1 MTIAPT
7 PELGL
12 RERKRRATRRA
23 IQLAVI
29 DLVAERELDGTTV
42 DEISRRADVSP
53 RTFFNYFASKEEAL
67 LGDSPEAPDAEVIER
82 FVNAGPRSPLLDDLT
97 LVLLGAA
104 RKSMADVEMMQ
115 RRHALLKQYP
125 HLLGMRMATM
135 RSFEEQIVQIVAQ
148 RLAAD
153 DTALASD
160 ADALADRARL
170 VTLVAFAVMRHSWAR
185 WIDGDPSADLTEQ
198 LRGAFRELATLL
210 ASETSAKLG

>member
-1 MTIAPT
+1 MTIAPN

-29 DLVAERELDGTTV
+29 DLVAERGLDGTTV
-42 DEISRRADVSP
+42 DEISRRADISP

-67 LGDSPEAPDAEVIER
+67 LGDTPEAPEADVIEQ
-82 FVNAGPRSPLLDDLT
+82 FIHAGADSPILDDLT

-104 RKSMADVEMMQ
+104 RKSMADAEMMR

-125 HLLGMRMATM
+125 QLLGMRMATM
-135 RSFEEQIVQIVAQ
+135 RTFEEQIAQIVVQ

-153 DTALASD
+153 DPQLATD
-160 ADALADRARL
+160 PTRLADRARL

-185 WIDGDPSADLTEQ
+185 WIDGDPEADLTAQ
-198 LRGAFRELATLL
+198 LRDAFRELAALF
-210 ASETSAKLG
+210 ASESG

>member
-1 MTIAPT
+1 MTVIDA

-23 IQLAVI
+23 IQLAVL
-29 DLVAERELDGTTV
+29 DLVADRGLDGTTV

-67 LGDSPEAPDAEVIER
+67 LGDAPEVPDDEVVTR
-82 FVNAGPRSPLLDDLT
+82 FVTAGADSPLLDDLT

-115 RRHALLKQYP
+115 RRHALLRQYP

-135 RSFEEQIVQIVAQ
+135 RTFEEQIVSIVVR

-153 DTALASD
+153 DVELA
-160 ADALADRARL
+160 ADEQLLADRARL

-185 WIDGDPSADLTEQ
+185 WIDGDAAADLTEQ
-198 LRGAFRELATLL
+198 LRGSFRELAALFSSDL
-210 ASETSAKLG
+210 R

>member
-1 MTIAPT
+1 MTIAPN

-29 DLVAERELDGTTV
+29 DLVADRGLDGTTV
-42 DEISRRADVSP
+42 DEISRRADISP

-67 LGDSPEAPDAEVIER
+67 LGDTPEAPEADVIEQ
-82 FVNAGPRSPLLDDLT
+82 FIHAGADSPILDDLT

-104 RKSMADVEMMQ
+104 RKSMADAEMMR

-125 HLLGMRMATM
+125 QLLGMRMATM
-135 RSFEEQIVQIVAQ
+135 RTFEEQIAQIVVQ

-153 DTALASD
+153 DPQLATD
-160 ADALADRARL
+160 PTRLADRARL

-185 WIDGDPSADLTEQ
+185 WIDGDPEADLTAQ
-198 LRGAFRELATLL
+198 LRDAFRELAALF
-210 ASETSAKLG
+210 ASESG